1 MILGPTPPHPREL
14 LFDWARQLDA
24 DGRSS
29 SSAAELC
36 FERGLVPIASQLDF
50 ETEEGSSVSFDV
62 LARDASGATVAM
74 LAFDADD
81 ADEAVDRIVSLDC
94 WFERSRDLLRQLEES
109 LRPDPGLEPTLGLR
123 VFVVTRNVGESFY
136 ARLMRLGGIDLSVFD
151 LRSLRVGKE
160 RRLALVSVAPWD
172 AGPRGRELDEL
183 PAGLES
189 AELRG
194 LYQRLLERLSAL
206 PGELA
211 AHGDRYD
218 REIRLGGQTILHLHV
233 QAGVLWASVP
243 ASGESEARPRVSIRG
258 TADLDR
264 VLDLV
269 LRVLLERDRAG
280 QNGARGNKSVVSF
293 AEDAPRLQIQAHT
306 PELSEK
312 YSEELSEDWGERPTR
327 TREVRRSTAMD
338 HERLRRSS
346 GLKPQSSDSSVQ

>member
-1 MILGPTPPHPREL
+1 
-14 LFDWARQLDA
+14 
-24 DGRSS
+24 
-29 SSAAELC
+29 
-36 FERGLVPIASQLDF
+36 
-50 ETEEGSSVSFDV
+50 
-62 LARDASGATVAM
+62 
-74 LAFDADD
+74 
-81 ADEAVDRIVSLDC
+81 
-94 WFERSRDLLRQLEES
+94 
-109 LRPDPGLEPTLGLR
+109 
-123 VFVVTRNVGESFY
+123 
-136 ARLMRLGGIDLSVFD
+136 
-151 LRSLRVGKE
+151 
-160 RRLALVSVAPWD
+160 
-172 AGPRGRELDEL
+172 
-183 PAGLES
+183 
-189 AELRG
+189 
-194 LYQRLLERLSAL
+194 L

-312 YSEELSEDWGERPTR
+312 YSEELSEELGRATHAHARGPAHGDGSRAPASELGI
-327 TREVRRSTAMD
+327 EAAVF
-338 HERLRRSS
+338 
-346 GLKPQSSDSSVQ
+346 GLVCAVGANPQ